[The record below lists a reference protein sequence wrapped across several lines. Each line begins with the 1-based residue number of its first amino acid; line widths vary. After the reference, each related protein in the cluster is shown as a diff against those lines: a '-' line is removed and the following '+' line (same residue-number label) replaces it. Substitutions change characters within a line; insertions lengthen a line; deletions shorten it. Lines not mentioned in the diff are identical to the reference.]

1 MLGFATFAA
10 AGGIAHVWPH
20 IPGARY
26 NPRAMSWAYWLL
38 FGGLM
43 LMVLDLTLAGLV
55 EAQLWQMGAPWTSS
69 LDAARPYWIV
79 RTLSAIPIASGFI
92 AFLVGLTTGPR
103 SPVHAEVAP

>member
-1 MLGFATFAA
+1 MTIPRFVRLYPPATPPD
-10 AGGIAHVWPH
+10 GL
-20 IPGARY
+20 
-26 NPRAMSWAYWLL
+26 AYWLL

-103 SPVHAEVAP
+103 SPMRGEVAS